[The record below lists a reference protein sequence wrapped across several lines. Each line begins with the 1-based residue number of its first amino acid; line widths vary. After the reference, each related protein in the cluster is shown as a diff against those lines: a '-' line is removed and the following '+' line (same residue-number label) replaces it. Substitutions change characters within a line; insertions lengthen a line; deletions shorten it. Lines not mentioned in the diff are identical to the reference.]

1 MLSGLQLRLLDRQM
15 NMNINTDLIL
25 DDILEPQVIT
35 DEQHL
40 QELRQ
45 RINAKAENMVKW
57 RMTEVRK
64 QRWAVI
70 TILAVLI
77 AIIIAIEIYSYLK
90 NEMWEFNGWVVTFIA
105 ASLITD
111 RIMSVIM
118 RRYLTRM
125 KNASTAPHY
134 YREVKRL
141 ITTHKLR
148 QWIPCAVA
156 LICSFFVKYGAASWS
171 FSLVICSSMV
181 IGTAL
186 GASMRNWFLDDDFCF
201 DVEELG
207 DMINQESAT

>member
-1 MLSGLQLRLLDRQM
+1 M
-15 NMNINTDLIL
+15 
-25 DDILEPQVIT
+25 DDILEPQVMT

-125 KNASTAPHY
+125 KNTSTAPLY

-148 QWIPCAVA
+148 QWIPFAVA

-171 FSLVICSSMV
+171 FSLVICSSLV
-181 IGTAL
+181 IGTIL
-186 GASMRNWFLDDDFCF
+186 GASMRNWFLDGEFCF

-207 DMINQESAT
+207 DMIDQESAD